1 MADITRTH
9 PTATTQNTV
18 MSPAGGVNFIEID
31 YLAAANAKTGPAST
45 IASVTQMLGLH
56 GTIVYAGPLFDSN
69 TRQMFGLEG
78 MTTDTG
84 VAEFGTLTVI
94 QAALRAL
101 GTVDSINLSSATAF
115 FGGPSAALE
124 DVVGDSD
131 VFPV

>member
-31 YLAAANAKTGPAST
+31 YLAAVNGKTGPAST
-45 IASVTQMLGLH
+45 IAAVTQLLGVY

-78 MTTDTG
+78 MTADTG
-84 VAEFGTLTVI
+84 VAEFAALTVI
-94 QAALRAL
+94 QTALRAL
-101 GTVDSINLSSATAF
+101 GTVDSINLSSATAIL
-115 FGGPSAALE
+115 GGPSAALE